1 MLKIKTVAQIIAGLV
16 AVAIVS
22 MDLGVE
28 YNEQE
33 KKIYTSLLFQILA
46 VFSVGYLFA
55 ENVNQGIILLLI
67 WGGIKYL

>member
-1 MLKIKTVAQIIAGLV
+1 M
-16 AVAIVS
+16 
-22 MDLGVE
+22 
-28 YNEQE
+28 QE